1 MSAISAFLFGMF
13 IGAEITF
20 ILIYAFSDDNHN
32 NHDSELDDNNN

>member
-20 ILIYAFSDDNHN
+20 ILIYAFADDNHHN
-32 NHDSELDDNNN
+32 SDSESDDTNN

>member
-20 ILIYAFSDDNHN
+20 ILIYAFSDDKPN
-32 NHDSELDDNNN
+32 NTDSESDNNNN